1 MFFILCIM
9 IFEVDN
15 NYFNSSKQ
23 SYVKCSF
30 IEKLSFRNVNTHAIM
45 RNSLLKKIKKS
56 EERASMKKL
65 LT

>member
-9 IFEVDN
+9 IFEVNN

-45 RNSLLKKIKKS
+45 RNSLLKKN
-56 EERASMKKL
+56 
-65 LT
+65 